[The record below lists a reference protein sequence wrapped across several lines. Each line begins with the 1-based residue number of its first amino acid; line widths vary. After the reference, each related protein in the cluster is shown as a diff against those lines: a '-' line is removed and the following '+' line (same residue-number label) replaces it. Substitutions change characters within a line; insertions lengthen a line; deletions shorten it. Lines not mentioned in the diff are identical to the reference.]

1 MTKCE
6 SDENINKKKKKKVK
20 MKTNK
25 KEQIQMESNI
35 INWESFIAV
44 MNLCFWTFYRD
55 EKRHFPKR
63 LSLNITKYLINEN
76 SEWTIFCLSLL
87 ALLLRFFVL
96 VFFFGFYV
104 LMWMNRFTLFYGSH
118 DYYSDHIHFHRS
130 KSSSRFLSYQF
141 VIFVFVVVRVC
152 VGFFF
157 SSFTKC

>member
-96 VFFFGFYV
+96 VFFLDF
-104 LMWMNRFTLFYGSH
+104 MCWCEWIDSH
-118 DYYSDHIHFHRS
+118 YFMDHTIIIPIIFI
-130 KSSSRFLSYQF
+130 FIDLSHLVDF
-141 VIFVFVVVRVC
+141 
-152 VGFFF
+152 
-157 SSFTKC
+157 